1 MSLVTV
7 NKPREVVPLKA
18 SISAVNW
25 PGMLAWINAP
35 APAMGTLKVSVTGP
49 LPPLPESE
57 VQIRLSP
64 AVKPLPPVQLQLA
77 GIGEHTTETMLLA
90 PARVTVSL
98 LPPAEF
104 ALKLAGRIVWS
115 PPSCTQLI
123 ESLAPCPG
131 WLVTWTSE
139 SAQAVPVASMIK
151 TAKPLSR
158 RRQKGFSI
166 AVTVQASTHAAA
178 RRSAAARRAAG
189 RAELPPT
196 KRLDA
201 ICGWGPLRPEMI
213 RGNTIPPAAAGCGI
227 PASSSRPAGRAWRT
241 PKTCRCRN
249 NLRRT
254 PTKVP
259 GRRTKTRKPIPAVC
273 R

>member
-35 APAMGTLKVSVTGP
+35 APTMGTLKVSVTGP

-139 SAQAVPVASMIK
+139 SAQAVPVASMIRQPLIMLLNPSVPAK
-151 TAKPLSR
+151 TIPEFIHYAKANPGKINMASASQSPFRLQRTR
-158 RRQKGFSI
+158 RRGG
-166 AVTVQASTHAAA
+166 V
-178 RRSAAARRAAG
+178 
-189 RAELPPT
+189 
-196 KRLDA
+196 
-201 ICGWGPLRPEMI
+201 PLR
-213 RGNTIPPAAAGCGI
+213 GGPPVVL
-227 PASSSRPAGRAWRT
+227 S
-241 PKTCRCRN
+241 CR
-249 NLRRT
+249 RRRDSM
-254 PTKVP
+254 PSADGGLSVLK
-259 GRRTKTRKPIPAVC
+259 
-273 R
+273 